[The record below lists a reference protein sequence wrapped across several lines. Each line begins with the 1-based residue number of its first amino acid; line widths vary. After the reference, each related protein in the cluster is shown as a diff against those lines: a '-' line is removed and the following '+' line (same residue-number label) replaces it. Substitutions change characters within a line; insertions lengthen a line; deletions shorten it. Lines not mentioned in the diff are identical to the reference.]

1 MPMTK
6 HEIIDSIYDNI
17 GITRKESA
25 STVESVFEIIKGQLE
40 SGDDVKISGFGKFSV
55 KSKKERK
62 GRNPQ
67 TGENITIRAR
77 NVVTFK
83 PSPILKNKLNQEE

>member
-6 HEIIDSIYDNI
+6 HEIIDSICNYL

-25 STVESVFEIIKGQLE
+25 LTVESVFEIIKGQLE
-40 SGDDVKISGFGKFSV
+40 SGDEVKIAGFGKFSV
-55 KSKKERK
+55 KAKKERN
-62 GRNPQ
+62 GRNPK
-67 TGENITIRAR
+67 TGERIAIKAR

-83 PSPILKNKLNQEE
+83 PSSILKNKLNQED